1 MLYWFEAEAPIRRKF
16 DVLIGIFGS
25 VAIANITVAYLSQTG
40 ILGPIAATLSAAISA
55 SFLLAILFVAKDRVC
70 RSYVN
75 TVVRMEAL
83 ADGDTDSAFSYT
95 DYKDCVGRMTKAMSV
110 FRDNAVLVQKTA
122 LEQQKVVEHLSS
134 GLDSLAKGR
143 LDDRLETTFP
153 AEYEGLR
160 KAFNESVSNLAD
172 MIEQVRGSASSVNS
186 GANEIR
192 AASDDLAER
201 NEQQAASL
209 EETAAAMSQI
219 TDLVKN
225 SADNAAEV
233 RSTMIA
239 THREASDGGEV
250 VQRAV
255 SAMAVIEKSAQ
266 EITQIIDVIDGIAF
280 QTTLLALNAGVEAA
294 RAGDAGKGFAVVA
307 NEVRALAQRS
317 AEAAQNIKS
326 LINASTQ
333 QVGQGVELVGET
345 GQLLA
350 GIVSRIGEV
359 SEQVTM
365 IAEMAASQ
373 AASLEQVNLSVSS
386 MDRMT
391 QQNAAMVEESTAAGR
406 SLANETDELGRLVQ
420 QFRTARSGQELNARP
435 PIRLNAGSAR
445 RPVQIPAFDGN
456 LALKE
461 KVDEQ
466 DWSEF

>member
-1 MLYWFEAEAPIRRKF
+1 MLHWFEAEAPIRRKF
-16 DVLIGIFGS
+16 DVLIGILLS
-25 VAIANITVAYLSQTG
+25 AAIANITVAYLSQIGT
-40 ILGPIAATLSAAISA
+40 LRPVAATLAAAISGA
-55 SFLLAILFVAKDRVC
+55 FLLAMLLIAKDRIC
-70 RSYVN
+70 RPYVN

-83 ADGDTDSAFSYT
+83 ADGDTTSPFAYT

-110 FRDNAVLVQKTA
+110 FRDNAVHLQKTSV
-122 LEQQKVVEHLSS
+122 EQQKMVEHLSS

-143 LDDRLETTFP
+143 LDHRLETTFP
-153 AEYEGLR
+153 AEYEELR
-160 KAFNESVSNLAD
+160 KAFNDSISNLAD
-172 MIEQVRGSASSVNS
+172 MIEQVRGSASSVNN

-233 RSTMIA
+233 QSTMVA

-255 SAMAVIEKSAQ
+255 SAMAVIEKSAK

-280 QTTLLALNAGVEAA
+280 QTNLLALNAGVEAA

-317 AEAAQNIKS
+317 AEAAQNIKT

-345 GQLLA
+345 GQLLE
-350 GIVSRIGEV
+350 GIVARIGEV
-359 SEQVTM
+359 SQHVTV

-373 AASLEQVNLSVSS
+373 AASLEQVNVSVSN

-406 SLANETDELGRLVQ
+406 SLANEAGELGRLVQ
-420 QFRTARSGQELNARP
+420 QFRTGRSEDRREAAPPIPLKTGRP
-435 PIRLNAGSAR
+435 PRTVHA
-445 RPVQIPAFDGN
+445 PVVDGN

-461 KVDEQ
+461 RVEEQ